1 MRKGLFSVLL
11 LLSLLLL
18 IGCQAAPEQQLSL
31 EETARQYFSDPDAF
45 IAYTAEDLEDLT
57 GIAPDDYT
65 EAVFLRDSDTLSGR
79 EIILV
84 RAKDVEAFRSAK
96 EALERYLSQRKEETR
111 DYLPEAFHRLNQ
123 ATVEGTGMLVRLV
136 VE

>member
-1 MRKGLFSVLL
+1 MKKGLFSVLL

-31 EETARQYFSDPDAF
+31 EEMARQYFSGPDAF

-84 RAKDVEAFRSAK
+84 RTKDAEAFRGAK
-96 EALERYLSQRKEETR
+96 QALERYLSQRKEETR
-111 DYLPEAFHRLNQ
+111 DYLPEAFQRLNQ